1 MPLTFIHPCPTSVM
15 LGNSRFV
22 VSYRTIALMPYKG
35 YGYAAKVC
43 CSKVY
48 NINRS
53 VTRAPFL
60 KYCVRKTEQ
69 GHSHITYLDRKNV
82 D

>member
-35 YGYAAKVC
+35 YGYAARFVGRKFTTLTVL
-43 CSKVY
+43 SLVL
-48 NINRS
+48 
-53 VTRAPFL
+53 PF
-60 KYCVRKTEQ
+60 
-69 GHSHITYLDRKNV
+69 
-82 D
+82 

>member
-1 MPLTFIHPCPTSVM
+1 
-15 LGNSRFV
+15 
-22 VSYRTIALMPYKG
+22 MPYKG

-82 D
+82 DCRLVVYLENCQQISK